1 MSSEVF
7 VQVESRTKD
16 QFLLILPVTLK
27 NTNQKKISKLNG
39 TGNIYN
45 EILFRQTQSIYVIS
59 MHLITITLSKK
70 KRKMTKGQ

>member
-16 QFLLILPVTLK
+16 QFLLITPVTLG
-27 NTNQKKISKLNG
+27 NTNQKKKSKLND

-45 EILFRQTQSIYVIS
+45 ETYSG
-59 MHLITITLSKK
+59 
-70 KRKMTKGQ
+70 KRNQYTTSVYT